1 MIDGAKIAIY
11 YAFLI
16 SIILICICE
25 IQSQK
30 IQQYTVQHQ
39 FAARMN
45 ETSNI
50 KRELIKEEEIV
61 IEDNTSDNLSTY
73 IYNFSD
79 DEIYLIQRT
88 VETECHGG
96 DFLSKTHVA
105 SVIINRLYDSEL
117 RFGCSIT
124 SIITSPNQFAYFR
137 TEIDQTTIEAV
148 DYVLTCGDTA
158 NGCLWFHSYNDLG
171 SFYGEYIFSDDIGHH
186 FYR

>member
-1 MIDGAKIAIY
+1 MIDNAKIVIY
-11 YAFLI
+11 YMFLI

-30 IQQYTVQHQ
+30 IQQYTVQYQ
-39 FAARMN
+39 STTLMN

-61 IEDNTSDNLSTY
+61 IKDNNSDNLSTY
-73 IYNFSD
+73 IYDFSD

-88 VETECHGG
+88 VETECYGG

-105 SVIINRLYDSEL
+105 SVIINRLYDSKS

-124 SIITSPNQFAYFR
+124 SIITSPNQFAYYR

-158 NGCLWFHSYNDLG
+158 NGCLWFHSYNDFG

>member
-1 MIDGAKIAIY
+1 ML
-11 YAFLI
+11 LI

-39 FAARMN
+39 FATRMN

-61 IEDNTSDNLSTY
+61 IEDNISDNLSTY

-88 VETECHGG
+88 VETECHDG

-105 SVIINRLYDSEL
+105 SVIINRLYDPEL